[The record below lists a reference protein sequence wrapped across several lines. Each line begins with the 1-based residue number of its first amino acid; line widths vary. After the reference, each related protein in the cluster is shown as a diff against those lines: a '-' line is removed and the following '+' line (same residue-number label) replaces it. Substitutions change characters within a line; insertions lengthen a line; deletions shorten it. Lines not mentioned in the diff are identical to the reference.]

1 MELRNNGKMPEDNV
15 GGWTF
20 KVTLAPKQFS
30 AEKRTRFPELI
41 KKIYRNFVEHIFNVL
56 SQKL

>member
-1 MELRNNGKMPEDNV
+1 MEHRNSGKMPEDNV
-15 GGWTF
+15 GRWTF

-30 AEKRTRFPELI
+30 AEKQTRFPELI
-41 KKIYRNFVEHIFNVL
+41 KKIYYNFVKHIFNIP